1 MISISFANTQLEMQL
16 NEAKNSVNLNE
27 TLLIVDKPKPSTAAE
42 NNPFACSIINKLDE
56 KMVESDKSSAK
67 NDHQESPG
75 AHWVGIDSPSVNID
89 DSAARI
95 EASDHESPVIMY
107 QNTTAGFGSPKK
119 DQQSGEESD
128 Q

>member
-1 MISISFANTQLEMQL
+1 MQL
-16 NEAKNSVNLNE
+16 NEAKNIVNLNE
-27 TLLIVDKPKPSTAAE
+27 TLLIVDKPITSAAE

-67 NDHQESPG
+67 NDHDESPG
-75 AHWVGIDSPSVNID
+75 AHWVGIDSPSVNIN
-89 DSAARI
+89 DSAARR

-119 DQQSGEESD
+119 DQQSGE
-128 Q
+128 